1 MHPYLLVHSD
11 GFGDIMES
19 GLNRATIG
27 MCCFFSTLPNGKG
40 RWVEMV
46 RSTQSFNL
54 SQCVSKTLEISMYK
68 KAVFPGKYIQG
79 VGAIG
84 ELPALID
91 FMGKQGLILVSPSV
105 NDKVI
110 PGCSIDWSAWA
121 IPIEV
126 FRGECCENELSRL
139 SATIAQTHAD
149 VIVGMGGG
157 KTIDTAK
164 IAADRAS
171 IPVIVVPTIAST
183 DAPCSGCA
191 VLYSKDGIF
200 DSVCYQKM
208 NPAVVLVDVGIIA
221 AAPTRFLVAG
231 MGDALSTWFEARS
244 CERTQSMNECGGYG
258 TTTVLGIAKLCY
270 ETLLSHG
277 AAAKLASE
285 RHIVTPAL
293 DRIVE
298 ANILLSGIGF
308 ESAGLAAAH
317 SIHNGLT
324 ALAET
329 HSFYHGE
336 KVAFGVIAGLQLTDA
351 SVDEVATI
359 FSFCEEV
366 GLPTTL
372 ADIGLGN
379 TERQQLIEVAEKAC
393 APGQPIHH
401 EAGMMTPRKV
411 LDAMLAADAI
421 GQERRRSRG
430 KHPSETLT
438 PRR

>member
-1 MHPYLLVHSD
+1 M
-11 GFGDIMES
+11 F
-19 GLNRATIG
+19 
-27 MCCFFSTLPNGKG
+27 
-40 RWVEMV
+40 
-46 RSTQSFNL
+46 
-54 SQCVSKTLEISMYK
+54 K

-79 VGAIG
+79 VGAMV
-84 ELPALID
+84 ELPGLIALL
-91 FMGKQGLILVSPSV
+91 GKQGLILASPSV
-105 NDKVI
+105 KDKVL
-110 PGCSIDWSAWA
+110 PGCGAYWGAGA
-121 IPIEV
+121 IPVEV

-139 SATIAQTHAD
+139 SATVSQTHAD
-149 VIVGMGGG
+149 VLVGMGGG

-164 IAADRAS
+164 IAADRVG
-171 IPVIVVPTIAST
+171 IPVIIVPTIAST

-191 VLYSKDGIF
+191 VLYSNDGIF
-200 DSVCYQKM
+200 DSVCYQKA
-208 NPAVVLVDVGIIA
+208 NPAAVLVDTGIIA

-244 CERTQSMNECGGYG
+244 CERTQSANECGGYG
-258 TTTVLGIAKLCY
+258 TAAGLAVAKLCY

-285 RHIVTPAL
+285 RSVVTPDL
-293 DRIVE
+293 ERIVE

-336 KVAFGVIAGLQLTDA
+336 KVAFGVLAGLQLADA
-351 SVDEVATI
+351 SSDEAATV
-359 FSFCEEV
+359 FSFCEDV

-379 TERQQLIEVAEKAC
+379 AGRQQLMEAAQKAC
-393 APGQPIHH
+393 APGQPVHH
-401 EAGMMTPRKV
+401 EAGVITPEKV
-411 LDAMLAADAI
+411 LDAMLAADAL
-421 GQERRRSRG
+421 GQERRSRRANHRPG
-430 KHPSETLT
+430 E
-438 PRR
+438 R

>member
-1 MHPYLLVHSD
+1 M
-11 GFGDIMES
+11 F
-19 GLNRATIG
+19 
-27 MCCFFSTLPNGKG
+27 
-40 RWVEMV
+40 
-46 RSTQSFNL
+46 
-54 SQCVSKTLEISMYK
+54 K

-79 VGAIG
+79 VGAID

-91 FMGKQGLILVSPSV
+91 LLGKQGLILASPTVS
-105 NDKVI
+105 DKVF
-110 PGCSIDWSAWA
+110 PGCGVDWGACA

-126 FRGECCENELSRL
+126 FRGECCEKELSRV
-139 SATIAQTHAD
+139 SATIAQTN
-149 VIVGMGGG
+149 VNVLVGMGGG

-164 IAADRAS
+164 IAADRAG
-171 IPVIVVPTIAST
+171 IPVIIVPTIAST

-191 VLYSKDGIF
+191 VLYSNNGIF
-200 DSVCYQKM
+200 DSVCYQKS
-208 NPAVVLVDVGIIA
+208 NPVVVLVDTGIIA

-244 CERTQSMNECGGYG
+244 CERTQSANECGGYG
-258 TTTVLGIAKLCY
+258 TALGLTIAKLCY
-270 ETLLSHG
+270 ESLLSHG
-277 AAAKLASE
+277 VAAKLANE

-293 DRIVE
+293 DHIVE

-336 KVAFGVIAGLQLTDA
+336 KVAFGVLTGLQLVDA
-351 SVDEVATI
+351 SSDEVATV
-359 FSFCEEV
+359 FSFCEDI

-379 TERQQLIEVAEKAC
+379 ADRRQLTEVAEKAC
-393 APGQPIHH
+393 APDQPIHH
-401 EAGMMTPRKV
+401 EAGVITPGKV

-421 GQERRRSRG
+421 GQERKDRRANYRAG
-430 KHPSETLT
+430 A
-438 PRR
+438 R